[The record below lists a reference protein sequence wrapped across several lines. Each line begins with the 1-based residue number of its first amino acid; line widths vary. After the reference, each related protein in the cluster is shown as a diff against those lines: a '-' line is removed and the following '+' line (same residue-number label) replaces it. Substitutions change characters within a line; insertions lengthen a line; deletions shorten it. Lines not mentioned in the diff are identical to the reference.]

1 MIWFAIILA
10 VVVGGVTGLFRRSL
24 VQALR
29 AGLVTLLLGIA
40 VSILVVL
47 SGILGG

>member
-10 VVVGGVTGLFRRSL
+10 VVVGGVVGLLKRSL

-29 AGLVTLLLGIA
+29 AGLITLALGVI
-40 VSILVVL
+40 VSILIL
-47 SGILGG
+47 FSGILGG